1 MPRRTLLD
9 FYADLSAI
17 DSEFI
22 VSDDGYR
29 SWSYSY
35 AQVTTAA
42 EAFAARL
49 RNTGIAPGQAVA
61 IWSENRAEWIVAP
74 WGCLLEGVVLVP
86 IDFRASADF
95 LLRVA
100 AIVDARAVLV
110 GDSVDAAALGA
121 ERNVWSLAELRPEA
135 VTTDAGSGRTGATNT
150 PQSKA
155 PQAGFQQRPAA

>member
-1 MPRRTLLD
+1 MPRRTLID

-29 SWSYSY
+29 SWSYTY
-35 AQVTTAA
+35 AQVTAAA
-42 EAFAARL
+42 EAFATRL
-49 RNTGIAPGQAVA
+49 RDAGITPGQAVA
-61 IWSENRAEWIVAP
+61 IWSENRAEWIVAL
-74 WGCLLEGVVLVP
+74 WGCLLESVVLVP

-110 GDSVDAAALGA
+110 GDTVDTAALGS
-121 ERNVWSLAELRPEA
+121 ERTVWSLAELRPDGL
-135 VTTDAGSGRTGATNT
+135 TPGDGSSHARARN
-150 PQSKA
+150 A
-155 PQAGFQQRPAA
+155 QA

>member
-1 MPRRTLLD
+1 MPRRTLID

-35 AQVTTAA
+35 AQVTAAA
-42 EAFAARL
+42 ESFAARL
-49 RNTGIAPGQAVA
+49 RDAGIAPGQAVA
-61 IWSENRAEWIVAP
+61 IWSENRAEWIVAL

-110 GDSVDAAALGA
+110 GDTVDAAALSSGPI
-121 ERNVWSLAELRPEA
+121 VWGLSELRPHDG
-135 VTTDAGSGRTGATNT
+135 TRD
-150 PQSKA
+150 
-155 PQAGFQQRPAA
+155 